1 MCLGERCPNTDYVP
15 TADEIGQMA
24 ALVRE
29 GVEAGALG
37 FSTSRT
43 LLHKDLKGVYM
54 PGTFAGSDEMLAL
67 GMAMKGLSHGVY
79 ELVSDHLGE
88 DDEWEWVKTFAKESG
103 LPVTL
108 VATSAGAYEGNK
120 MYNIAEESRLA
131 GMEIRPQIAG
141 RPTGIL
147 QGLTSSF
154 HIFAGH
160 PTYKTQIAHLPLEQK
175 VATTHARR
183 GPRRVAG
190 RGQAHV
196 QDRPDGGQSVGVP
209 LPGVPAGRAAQL

>member
-1 MCLGERCPNTDYVP
+1 
-15 TADEIGQMA
+15 MA

-43 LLHKDLKGVYM
+43 LLHKDLKGVHM

-88 DDEWEWVKTFAKESG
+88 DDEWEWVKAFARESG
-103 LPVTL
+103 LPVTM

-120 MYNIAEESRLA
+120 MYNIAEESRLG

-160 PTYKTQIAHLPLEQK
+160 PTYRREIAHLPLDEK
-175 VATTHARR
+175 VAKMQEPAIRTSSSTASSRWASGPTTSLTVPTAWAAW
-183 GPRRVAG
+183 PRR
-190 RGQAHV
+190 
-196 QDRPDGGQSVGVP
+196 
-209 LPGVPAGRAAQL
+209 RA